1 MKAIVVLLL
10 FATSF
15 CCSALASP
23 PQFDSF
29 GANDG
34 LSMNT
39 ITDIVNDDDGY
50 LWIATQAGIN
60 RFDGKHFK
68 IYDTTGNQY
77 GPSVKHIKKL
87 RYQHK
92 QLWLITR
99 NDGLNHYHHDTGV
112 FERFNNQNS
121 ELPNDIVDID
131 IEENGNIW
139 VATTDKG
146 LLYFSPTSRKIIQ
159 RFDTSSEY
167 NRLPSNKLLCLFR
180 DNDDRLWLGSDTGL
194 LSIKHLQNQYEIS
207 RWGGGTINKITA
219 IEQGN
224 SDTLWLGTQAQGLFL
239 LNIQNNNLIEI
250 VAATTYRSSPI
261 SALKQDKFG
270 TLWIGYDSY
279 GLARYSPNQR
289 HLHLFNSAAE
299 NRYSVNSPL
308 ITSLLIDNE
317 QQLWIGSQGGGLNK
331 TFLDAKYFGH
341 IHGFSFPTDNLKN
354 LDVRAILHDENEDL
368 WIGTAKGVYFGL
380 KDNNGDLSGFELFNP
395 QNTVLTKSF
404 ISFVH
409 QDDKGQ
415 TWIGTRGDGLFIYA
429 QDKQSYIHYQA
440 GSAGKN
446 SLPSNMLYSLYF
458 DREKRPWLTTK
469 DAGITQY
476 LGVEKGF
483 KSINKTH
490 GLPTNFISD
499 MTQDDQGF
507 YWLTSSTD
515 GLISIS
521 PTGEI
526 RHFNTE
532 SAVKLPKKSLLSII
546 NGKDNNLWI
555 ASNDGL
561 ILFNTATLSSQL
573 FTTEDGLIGNSIY
586 MLLADQQHHL
596 WLGTTK
602 GLTDLDTDSMTTTN
616 YTDIDGLQA
625 NEFNFGAATLGK
637 NDTLYVGGIN
647 GLNHFNPSLLPKRQ
661 PPNMPAITKINILN
675 QSAKNDKVNNA
686 LELNKPSLLLSHKD
700 NIFALHYH
708 SPNLH
713 NANRLSYEYRM
724 IGLNPTWLKSSSE
737 QLTYFTGLSP
747 GHYIFEVRAKDIN
760 NISSPIRQLKVMIE
774 PDPWRSPFAYVFY
787 FTLAFLLTSY
797 LFYRKWCQY
806 KQQAKLLN
814 EIADS
819 EQRLQLALRGSGD
832 EFWDWDIT
840 KGIVSRT
847 NTFLE
852 YPDNIELVEETIVN
866 LIHPED
872 MPKVSQVAKEC
883 INEKI
888 DKFSIS
894 YRGLDK
900 QGNWLWVLNRG
911 QVVERDA
918 NGKATRLAGTVKN
931 IQQQKETEHA
941 LRELNQQLE
950 QRVQSRTMELQ
961 QRNDE
966 LNNILDELKHT
977 QGELMDK
984 EKMAAL
990 GGLVASITHE
1000 VNTPIG
1006 ISVTA
1011 ASHLQES
1018 VKVFDKNYQQGDVSH
1033 EDFVLYQVEVA
1044 ECCKLI
1050 LSNLERASKLIAS
1063 FKQVSVDQ
1071 SHEDVREFDL
1081 HAYLDEIFISL
1092 NPMLSRTQHKYSYSC
1107 PEKLNIKSTPG
1118 AFYQIVSNLFNNSVI
1133 HAYPDGRS
1141 GNLTLTVENDDF
1153 GIKITYQDDG
1163 CGMSDEL
1170 QSQVFQPFF
1179 TTKRG
1184 KGGSGLGMNIVYNIV
1199 TQVLGGEIQIAS
1211 TPEQGST
1218 FIITLPSDLIVNR

>member
-1 MKAIVVLLL
+1 MRAIVVTLL
-10 FATSF
+10 FAISF
-15 CCSALASP
+15 CCSALTYP

-29 GANDG
+29 GAKDG

-39 ITDIVNDDDGY
+39 ITDVVSDDDGH

-60 RFDGKHFK
+60 RFDGKYFK
-68 IYDTTGNQY
+68 IYDTTGDQY

-87 RYQHK
+87 HYNHN

-99 NDGLNHYHHDTGV
+99 HDGLNRFHFDTGI
-112 FERFNNQNS
+112 FERFNDQNS

-139 VATTDKG
+139 VATANKG
-146 LLYFSPTSRKIIQ
+146 LLYFAPKTRKIIQ
-159 RFDTSSEY
+159 QFNSSSKQTP
-167 NRLPSNKLLCLFR
+167 LPSDKMLSLFR
-180 DNDDRLWLGSDTGL
+180 DNYDRLWLGSEAGL
-194 LSIKHLQNQYEIS
+194 ASIAQENDQYKIS
-207 RWGGGTINKITA
+207 RWAEGIVNRVSA

-224 SDTLWLGTQAQGLFL
+224 SDTLWIGTQTQGLFL
-239 LNIQNNNLIEI
+239 LDILNNNVVEI
-250 VAATTYRSSPI
+250 TTAASYKSSQI
-261 SALKQDKFG
+261 SALKRDKFG
-270 TLWIGYDSY
+270 TLWIGYRSY
-279 GLARYSPNQR
+279 GLARYSPNLR

-299 NRYSVNSPL
+299 NRYSVNSPV
-308 ITSLLIDNE
+308 ITSLWIDNE
-317 QQLWIGSQGGGLNK
+317 QQLWIGSQGGGLSK
-331 TFLDAKYFGH
+331 TFLDAQHFGH
-341 IHGFSFPTDNLKN
+341 IHSFSFPTDNLKN
-354 LDVRAILHDENEDL
+354 VDVHAILHDKNDDL
-368 WIGTAKGVYFGL
+368 WIGTANGVYFGL
-380 KDNNGDLSGFELFNP
+380 KNNNGEISGFELFNP
-395 QNTVLTKSF
+395 QNTLLTKSF
-404 ISFVH
+404 ISFIA
-409 QDDKGQ
+409 QDDSGQ

-440 GSAGKN
+440 SMSGSN
-446 SLPSNMLYSLYF
+446 SLPSNTLLSIYF
-458 DREKRPWLTTK
+458 DRNKQPWITTR

-483 KSINKTH
+483 RTISITQ
-490 GLPTNFISD
+490 GLPTNFITD
-499 MTQDDQGF
+499 MTQDAQGG

-515 GLISIS
+515 GLVNIS

-526 RHFNTE
+526 RHFDTMS
-532 SAVKLPKKSLLSII
+532 SAKLPRKSLLSIE
-546 NGKDNNLWI
+546 NGEGNNLWI

-561 ILFNTATLSSQL
+561 ILFNTTSLSSQL
-573 FTTEDGLIGNSIY
+573 FTTTDGLIGNSIY
-586 MLLADQQHHL
+586 MLLADKQNHL

-602 GLTDLDTDSMTTTN
+602 GLTYLDTDSMTTTN

-625 NEFNFGAATLGK
+625 NEFNFGAAALGK
-637 NDTLYVGGIN
+637 NGTLYVGGVN
-647 GLNHFNPSLLPKRQ
+647 GFNHFNPSQLPKRLA
-661 PPNMPAITKINILN
+661 PNMPVITDVYILN
-675 QSAKNDKVNNA
+675 QLVPTLTIDNHSEKNQ
-686 LELNKPSLLLSHKD
+686 PSLQLSHKD
-700 NIFALHYH
+700 DIFSLRYH

-724 IGLNPTWLKSSSE
+724 IGLNPTWLKSSAE
-737 QLTYFTGLSP
+737 QITYFTGLSP

-760 NISSPIRQLKVMIE
+760 NVSSPTKQLKVMIE
-774 PDPWRSPFAYVFY
+774 PDPWRSPFAYTFY
-787 FTLAFLLTSY
+787 FTLAFMIISY
-797 LFYRKWCQY
+797 LFYRKWWQY
-806 KQQAKLLN
+806 KQQTKLLKD
-814 EIADS
+814 IAHS
-819 EQRLQLALRGSGD
+819 EQRLQLALWGSGD

-840 KGIVSRT
+840 EGIVSRT

-852 YPDNIELVEETIVN
+852 YPDGSELVEDTIVN

-872 MPKVSQVAKEC
+872 APKVSKVAKAC
-883 INEKI
+883 IDEQI
-888 DKFSIS
+888 DKFSLS

-941 LRELNQQLE
+941 LRELNQELE
-950 QRVQSRTMELQ
+950 QRVKLRTLELQ

-966 LNNILDELKHT
+966 LNNTLEELKHT

-1033 EDFVLYQVEVA
+1033 EDFILYQAEVA

-1133 HAYPDGRS
+1133 HAYPDGSS
-1141 GNLTLTVENDDF
+1141 GNLTLTVESDDL

-1163 CGMSDEL
+1163 CGMSDEI
-1170 QSQVFQPFF
+1170 QAQVFQPFF

-1199 TQVLGGEIQIAS
+1199 TQVLGGEIQITS
-1211 TPEQGST
+1211 TPDQGST
-1218 FIITLPSDLIVNR
+1218 FIITLPSDLIVNH